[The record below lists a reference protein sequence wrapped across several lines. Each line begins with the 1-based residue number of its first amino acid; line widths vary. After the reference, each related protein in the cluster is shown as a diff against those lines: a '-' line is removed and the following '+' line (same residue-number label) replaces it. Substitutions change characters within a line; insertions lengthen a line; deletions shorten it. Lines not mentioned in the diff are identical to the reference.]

1 MKRKFL
7 NVVSLLAALAISVS
21 FVACGDKGNEDSR
34 GNGSSNSSS
43 IGGDSENENGSD
55 NSSSSSPIVE
65 DEILVGTEGVI
76 YELVAN
82 GAYARAI
89 GYEGTETEVVIASR
103 YKGVPVRYIECVAW
117 YNDFTKLVI
126 PDSVTHIGRDAFSMN
141 EELTSVTLGKNVKDI
156 GYGAFSCCT
165 NLTEINIPDSVTSIG
180 EQAFLDCSSLTKVVL
195 PAGVTDIGYVAFG
208 GCSSLA
214 EINIPDSVINIGYN
228 EFYENENLKCNV
240 KDGLKYLGNE
250 NNPYV
255 YLVDVATTDI
265 TSATVAEG
273 CKFIEAGAFSD
284 CESLE
289 YLSIPNSITNI
300 GSQTSIPYTASKDGL
315 LYLGNQENPYLC
327 LMRLAQAD
335 NGLTSINI
343 ANGCKVIADRAF
355 ERFPRQLSAVTIP
368 DTVTH
373 IGYASFSGSLSADV
387 IDLII
392 PDSVEY
398 IGGLAFSYG
407 AYTKVVIP
415 DSVQYLGKNAFSSEN
430 LMEIIVDE
438 NNKAYKSI
446 DGNLYSKDGKNFL
459 QYAMGKTDT
468 AFVVPNGVESVNVD
482 SLFARVSAIQ
492 VSPITEL
499 TFPDSVISIWCNIAG
514 GAPSNFKKVSGPVAA
529 IRRVYHLGDLES
541 VTVTSGE
548 LKEIRLSHST
558 TYTLSDKVSFID
570 ERWFLSDFLI
580 PTLIVDDNNPYY
592 KTVDGNLYTKDGK
605 TLLLYMD
612 RQATTFTLPDEVTT
626 ISEWAFYGTRS
637 PNYFP
642 ACLTALTSINIGK
655 NLVSI
660 PEDAFAYCSSLQSIT
675 VSEENPVY
683 KSIDGNLCTKDG
695 KTLLRY
701 AVGKE
706 TTSVTIPEGVT
717 YIGVGAFA
725 QGTMTEVVI
734 PADVTGI
741 GDRAFEG
748 CTNLVKLVIP
758 NSVTSMGELIFNQ
771 MLSWNLT
778 LYCEAQEKPENWA
791 EDWCMMYHYPG
802 REFSATVVWGYL
814 GE

>member
-1 MKRKFL
+1 MKGKF
-7 NVVSLLAALAISVS
+7 VKWVSLLAALALSVS
-21 FVACGDKGNEDSR
+21 FASCGGKGDDSSS
-34 GNGSSNSSS
+34 GNGGSSSSS
-43 IGGDSENENGSD
+43 IGGSGENDSNSD
-55 NSSSSSPIVE
+55 SSSAPIEE

-76 YELVAN
+76 YELVAD

-89 GYEGTETEVVIASR
+89 GYDGTETELVIASR
-103 YKGVPVRYIECVAW
+103 YKGVPVKYIENLVG
-117 YNDFTKLVI
+117 YNDFTRLVI
-126 PDSVTHIGRDAFSMN
+126 PDSVTHIGRDAFFLN
-141 EELTSVTLGKNVKDI
+141 EELTSVTFGKNVKDI
-156 GYGAFSCCT
+156 GYEAFACCT
-165 NLTEINIPDSVTSIG
+165 SLTEINIPDSVTSIG
-180 EQAFLDCSSLTKVVL
+180 ERAFLDCSSLTEMVL
-195 PAGVTDIGYVAFG
+195 PDGVTDIGYVAFG
-208 GCSSLA
+208 GCSSLT
-214 EINIPDSVINIGYN
+214 EINIPDSVVNIGYN
-228 EFYENENLKCNV
+228 EFYENENLKFNV

-265 TSATVAEG
+265 TSATVAGG
-273 CKFIEAGAFSD
+273 CKFIEAGVFSD

-300 GSQTSIPYTASKDGL
+300 SRQMNIPYTASKDGL
-315 LYLGNQENPYLC
+315 LYLGNEENPYLC
-327 LMRLAQAD
+327 LMGPAQAD
-335 NGLTSINI
+335 NSLTSINI

-355 ERFPRQLSAVTIP
+355 EYLPWKLSAVTIP

-373 IGYASFSGSLSADV
+373 IGFQAFANSLSDDSV
-387 IDLII
+387 DLTI

-398 IGGLAFSYG
+398 IGRLAFSSG

-415 DSVQYLGKNAFSSEN
+415 DSVQYIGEKAFSSAN

-446 DGNLYSKDGKNFL
+446 DGNLYSKDGKSFL

-468 AFVVPNGVESVNVD
+468 AFVVPDGVESVNVD

-514 GAPSNFKKVSGPVAA
+514 GAPSNFKKVSGPVTA
-529 IRRVYHLGDLES
+529 IRRVYHLGDWES

-548 LKEIRLSHST
+548 LKEIGLSRLT

-570 ERWFLSDFLI
+570 ERCFLSDFLI

-592 KTVDGNLYTKDGK
+592 KMVDGNLYTKDGK

-771 MLSWNLT
+771 MLSGNLT